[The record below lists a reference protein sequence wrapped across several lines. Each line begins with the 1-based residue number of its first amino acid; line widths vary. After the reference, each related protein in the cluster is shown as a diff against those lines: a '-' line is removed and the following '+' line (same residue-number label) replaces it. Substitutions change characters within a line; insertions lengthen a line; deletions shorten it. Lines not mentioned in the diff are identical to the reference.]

1 VGRPAKLTPDQIA
14 YGRRMIVEGEGRAQV
29 ARSPGINPS
38 TLRRL
43 MKG

>member
-1 VGRPAKLTPDQIA
+1 VGRPAKLAPDQIA
-14 YGRRMIVEGEGRAQV
+14 YARRMIAEGEGRAQV
-29 ARSPGINPS
+29 AWSLGINPS